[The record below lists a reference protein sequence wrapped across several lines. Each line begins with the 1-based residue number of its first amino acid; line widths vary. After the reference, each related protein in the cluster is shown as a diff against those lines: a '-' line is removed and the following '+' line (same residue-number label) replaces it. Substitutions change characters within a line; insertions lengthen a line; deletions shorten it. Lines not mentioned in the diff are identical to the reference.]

1 MSMPEKINILLADDE
16 RHIRVLIKRMIKKLD
31 TEFIWEAK
39 NGGEAVEFYKEF
51 QPDLTL
57 LDINMPIK
65 TGIEAL
71 EEIREFDPKAL
82 VIILTS
88 LANMEDIQRCAA
100 LGAAGYIRKDLDEEE
115 MIEIIE
121 NSWNKWWG
129 N

>member
-1 MSMPEKINILLADDE
+1 MPEKINVLLADDE

-31 TEFIWEAK
+31 VEFIWEAQ

-51 QPDLTL
+51 KPDLTL

-65 TGIEAL
+65 TGIEVL
-71 EEIREFDPKAL
+71 EEIKQFDPNAM

-88 LANMEDIQRCAA
+88 LANMEDIQRCAS
-100 LGAAGYIRKDLDEEE
+100 LGAAGYIRKDLDEDE

-121 NSWNKWWG
+121 NSWSKWWG